1 MHTLTHNSD
10 VIFNHLKNTNMGKT
24 IVNFCWDG
32 TDAGLSFAG
41 TLVTSLLCL
50 FAMMTGNQHFFL
62 NF

>member
-1 MHTLTHNSD
+1 
-10 VIFNHLKNTNMGKT
+10 MGKT

-32 TDAGLSFAG
+32 TNAGLSFAG